1 MENQLKNIECKEE
14 KIMVKSRAYTID
26 RSKKF
31 VIIDKG
37 KIISKHV
44 DFYNAQKAVERHLRN
59 RKLSNNY
66 EIVSISKLKIKK

>member
-1 MENQLKNIECKEE
+1 MA
-14 KIMVKSRAYTID
+14 KSRAYTID

-31 VIIDKG
+31 AVIDKG

-44 DFYNAQKAVERHLRN
+44 DFYNAQTAVERHLRN

-66 EIVSISKLKIKK
+66 EIVAISKLKIRGVKK